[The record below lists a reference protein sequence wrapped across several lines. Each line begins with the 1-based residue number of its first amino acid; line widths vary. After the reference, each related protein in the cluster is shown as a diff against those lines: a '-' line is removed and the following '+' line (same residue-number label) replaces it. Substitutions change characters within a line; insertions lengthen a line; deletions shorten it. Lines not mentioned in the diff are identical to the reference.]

1 MKKSKTFK
9 IILLILI
16 LIFAF
21 LTIRNTYSK
30 YITQTGNSSTLNIS
44 KWHLLLNDEDIRNK
58 KDFTEDIKIEYE
70 KSEHIAENVVVP
82 TSKGTFSL
90 ELNSTGT
97 ELPFEYTIQITD
109 DKPYIVTVNNIT
121 TGDDTSPY
129 LYDIT
134 LNVKNNNSTLT
145 NWNLDFELP
154 ATILQDNSTFDTTDT
169 YKIENNILKIESQ
182 TEFTQ
187 STTKTI
193 NMILAFANEIN
204 FEITNINLNG
214 IPLYDPTDIIA
225 DFRITSYNLN
235 GTEFTV
241 PSHESKITGIVIPP
255 EDLTKEVINSFTFTV
270 EWYDKENNLYNNF
283 EDVEAIK
290 NGLPAIIP
298 IKLSVT
304 QLNVTTQNP

>member
-16 LIFAF
+16 LIFTF

-193 NMILAFANEIN
+193 HMILAFANEIN

-255 EDLTKEVINSFTFTV
+255 EDLTKEVINSFSFTV
-270 EWYDKENNLYNNF
+270 EWYDKENNMYNNF